1 MIIFSALPLS
11 CSFPVSFL
19 SDSCFSY
26 SCNTLLFFCPELS
39 DLWHESIDKAY
50 DLVDLDCSGT
60 LDVAELTQ
68 LFVAIH
74 GNNNSLASMTSV
86 KGNPKLRAKM
96 LIKKWTGQENGEA
109 DREDVMT
116 YLHARRTEDATS
128 QQIHLIR
135 FAKVSAMFSSR
146 IGVAAQLSFLAHSPI
161 SQTAFQFL
169 DCRAIGDSSTK
180 LRKELTE
187 SFLHKDYS
195 LMCYGDEWSYWS
207 WYVYLILAA
216 FSFGIPLIAIAVL
229 YMRRKTLYT
238 TKVKSQIGWLYN
250 RYTEGAEWWDIE
262 ELIRKLML
270 CGVLVIMPD
279 PRIQLP
285 VAISICLS
293 SIIMLTTFQPHRSR
307 IVFHIC
313 QLSMVCTT
321 MKFVA
326 GLHIQ
331 TPAGT
336 DIKFIQQVGI
346 FLMCVDI
353 AVFCAAVA
361 SVVLLC
367 YYLVV
372 KTRLLKVQEEAAVN
386 KELFSPNRRRSV
398 GGHLS
403 QVKSQKGRKAQLANL
418 QKTMEKTTIKLKH
431 TMHVKLQ
438 QQRFQLN
445 VMAAVKRQAQS
456 KLIDKL
462 KKEHHKLEEEKREQT
477 KSNKK
482 RTSNFKRVFSKGVIE
497 KARVVHE
504 VNQVEEN
511 SMQQL
516 VAAKN
521 LILQR
526 KQKAKERLEKRKS
539 VRRKS
544 LALGIAGHFN
554 TKIEPQQNTKQN
566 TTILSST
573 GQKEVLELEPHP
585 IETKAG
591 AEMPPIE
598 TTAAAAAEIPPII
611 ETAETL
617 TIETTAAAE
626 TPPMIETTVTSAGTK
641 EQLASHKEI
650 GSKVDVIRA
659 KIGKSKMIRKMRTQL
674 DPSKK
679 LTASTTVRI
688 LSKISVSKS
697 NQAIVLTNLG
707 LNGEGSYTNLE
718 ALFQWIDHGETKAEE
733 PGKKKL
739 GQSLHQVK
747 KTIISAERS
756 LSRLKCRKVGVSMHD
771 VANDSDDDNG
781 ENKAEEVEEE
791 VKEVKEVQKM
801 VERVEMV
808 EKVEKVE
815 KVEDNLNLTPIAHQD
830 EAKKEEDAKEAA
842 VQVQTMT
849 TAALEEEKST
859 AVSETKIVP
868 MEAAPAVVPRHKS
881 RFVISDSD
889 SD

>member
-1 MIIFSALPLS
+1 M
-11 CSFPVSFL
+11 
-19 SDSCFSY
+19 
-26 SCNTLLFFCPELS
+26 
-39 DLWHESIDKAY
+39 
-50 DLVDLDCSGT
+50 DLDCSGT

-96 LIKKWTGQENGEA
+96 LIKKWTGEDKGEA
-109 DREDVMT
+109 DREDVMN
-116 YLHARRTEDATS
+116 YLHARRTEDSTS

-169 DCRAIGDSSTK
+169 DCRVIGDPSTK

-216 FSFGIPLIAIAVL
+216 FSFGIPLMAMAVL
-229 YMRRKTLYT
+229 YRRRKTLYT

-372 KTRLLKVQEEAAVN
+372 KTRHLKFQEETAVN
-386 KELFSPNRRRSV
+386 KEQFSPNRRRSV

-403 QVKSQKGRKAQLANL
+403 HVKSQKGKQAQLANL
-418 QKTMEKTTIKLKH
+418 QKNMEKTTIKFKH
-431 TMHVKLQ
+431 TMQVKLQ

-445 VMAAVKRQAQS
+445 VMAAVKSKAQS

-462 KKEHHKLEEEKREQT
+462 KKAHHKLEEEKKQQT
-477 KSNKK
+477 KIKK
-482 RTSNFKRVFSKGVIE
+482 KASYNFKRVFSKNSIE
-497 KARVVHE
+497 KAKVVQE
-504 VNQVEEN
+504 VNKVQEN

-526 KQKAKERLEKRKS
+526 KQKAKDRLEKRKS

-544 LALGIAGHFN
+544 LAMGVAGKAKIAAHFN
-554 TKIEPQQNTKQN
+554 TKIRPQENTKQNTKQN
-566 TTILSST
+566 MTVLSST
-573 GQKEVLELEPHP
+573 GRKEVLELEPHP

-591 AEMPPIE
+591 AEIPLMETKAGAETPPLGTKAGAEE
-598 TTAAAAAEIPPII
+598 TKAGVETPPII
-611 ETAETL
+611 ETAAGL
-617 TIETTAAAE
+617 PIETTAAAE
-626 TPPMIETTVTSAGTK
+626 TPPIIETTAAAEKPPIIETIATAAAGTK
-641 EQLASHKEI
+641 EQLASHKET
-650 GSKVDVIRA
+650 GSKVDVMRTKMGES
-659 KIGKSKMIRKMRTQL
+659 KIITKMRTKL

-688 LSKISVSKS
+688 LSKIGVSKS
-697 NQAIVLTNLG
+697 NQAIVLSNLG
-707 LNGEGSYTNLE
+707 LNGKGSSTNLK

-733 PGKKKL
+733 LGKKEL
-739 GQSLHQVK
+739 VQSPHQDK
-747 KTIISAERS
+747 KTVVAAEPS
-756 LSRLKCRKVGVSMHD
+756 LSRLKSRGVSVHDD
-771 VANDSDDDNG
+771 VAGGDSDDDHG
-781 ENKAEEVEEE
+781 GTKAE
-791 VKEVKEVQKM
+791 KGM
-801 VERVEMV
+801 LV
-808 EKVEKVE
+808 EKEDVGKEK
-815 KVEDNLNLTPIAHQD
+815 
-830 EAKKEEDAKEAA
+830 
-842 VQVQTMT
+842 M
-849 TAALEEEKST
+849 
-859 AVSETKIVP
+859 
-868 MEAAPAVVPRHKS
+868 
-881 RFVISDSD
+881 
-889 SD
+889 